1 MAIRDGLKGVRGILR
16 RFTTPLLPD
25 DYTHLINPLWSAREF
40 RGKIISVDHPTE
52 DTVSLGIEPGWGVPV
67 EFHAGQFIGIGVAI
81 DGRFTWRS
89 YSLTC
94 APTFIQGE
102 IFTVT
107 VRAVQDGALS
117 SHLLAYA
124 KPGQIVRLAAPAGD
138 FHLSQPLA
146 EKMIFAAAGVGI
158 TPIISMLRTIEQ
170 TEQGALKRC
179 VLFNTIH
186 SEEHLLFG
194 EDLARMEAE
203 GLRVIN
209 RISTQDGRLS
219 GADIDR
225 VIPEAEGYIAY
236 VCGPTGFIDMV
247 KSWGAERGVD
257 VRSES
262 FVLDRSAATQGGHI
276 SFGDRAGADVDG
288 ATTLLEAGEN
298 LGVDLPY
305 GCRMGICQTCVCE
318 LEDGYVRDL
327 RTGETLGPGERVRT
341 CVSVAAGDCRIKA

>member
-1 MAIRDGLKGVRGILR
+1 MPIRDGLKGVRGLLR

-40 RGKIISVDHPTE
+40 RGKIISVEHPTE
-52 DTVSLGIEPGWGVPV
+52 DTVSLAIEPGWGVPV
-67 EFHAGQFIGIGVAI
+67 EFNAGQFIGIGVAI

-107 VRAVQDGALS
+107 VRAVQDGTLS
-117 SHLLAYA
+117 NHLLAYA
-124 KPGQIVRLAAPAGD
+124 KPGQVVRLAAPAGE
-138 FHLSQPLA
+138 FHLSNPLP

-170 TEQGALKRC
+170 TDAAALKRC

-186 SEEHLLFG
+186 MQEHLLFG
-194 EDLARMEAE
+194 ADIARMEAA

-209 RISTQDGRLS
+209 RISSVDGRLS
-219 GADIDR
+219 STDFDKFVEKPQGS
-225 VIPEAEGYIAY
+225 VAY
-236 VCGPTGFIDMV
+236 VCGPTSFIDMV
-247 KSWGAERGVD
+247 KAWGEANEVD
-257 VRSES
+257 VRSET
-262 FVLDRSAATQGGHI
+262 FVLNRESDAQGGHI
-276 SFGDRAGADVDG
+276 SFGDRAEADFDG
-288 ATTLLEAGEN
+288 ATTLLEAGEE
-298 LGVDLPY
+298 LGVHLPY

-318 LEDGYVRDL
+318 LEDGYARDL